1 MTEVKPVTVQKTRRS
16 TASEYLGRALQLLA
30 LLNTVLLFLSG
41 LNPARITGYIGK
53 NVSLFTCGVSWG
65 MLTQNMGRALSQE
78 WITGINMAVVF
89 TASMM
94 TILAAV
100 LGVINACMSLGN
112 LKLKSRG
119 VYLTL
124 AGGILEVL
132 ACAGFMIAYRMI
144 SGTARPDKVNP
155 QFPYAVIVYL
165 IMGLLMLLIS
175 VIQFAVRPKVPEDM
189 EYRMEAKY
197 KLFLMFLPV
206 AVLAFLFSYLPLL
219 GWRYAFFDY
228 KAGEQLSSDNFVGF
242 KWFTQLFLNA
252 ATRSDVARVLKNTL
266 AMSGLG
272 ILTSWVPM
280 AFAMFLSEIGSRK
293 FRRFIQTLTTIPNFI
308 SWVLVYAIA
317 LAIFSTDGFINT
329 FMSQVTG
336 KAYGINY
343 LMDNS
348 HMWLKMLAWGLWK
361 TLGWSAIVYISA
373 ISGIDRQLYEASTVD
388 GAGRFQK
395 MWFITVPS
403 LLPTYFVLLLM
414 SIANILSNGM
424 EQYLVFSNAM
434 NMGSIEVLDLY
445 VFHLGI
451 GSGAIPLSTVVGMMK
466 SLISVILLFAANRFS
481 KSIRG
486 ESIV

>member
-1 MTEVKPVTVQKTRRS
+1 MTEVKP
-16 TASEYLGRALQLLA
+16 TAVHKSKRITISEYVGRVLQLLA
-30 LLNTVLLFLSG
+30 LLNTVLLFLSS
-41 LNPARITGYIGK
+41 LNPARITDYIGK
-53 NVSLFTCGVSWG
+53 NVSLFTCGISWG
-65 MLTQNMGRALSQE
+65 ILTQNMGRAMNQG
-78 WITGINMAVVF
+78 WINTINVIILFV
-89 TASMM
+89 ASML
-94 TILAAV
+94 TIVAAIFCV
-100 LGVINACMSLGN
+100 TNACMSLGN
-112 LKLKSRG
+112 LKLKNKS
-119 VYLTL
+119 VYFSLL
-124 AGGILEVL
+124 GGILEVF
-132 ACAGFMIAYRMI
+132 ACLGFIGAYAMI
-144 SGTARPDKVNP
+144 SGTDRPDKVNP
-155 QFPYAVIVYL
+155 QFPYAVIAYFIL
-165 IMGLLMLLIS
+165 GLLLLLFSVILLI
-175 VIQFAVRPKVPEDM
+175 IQPKASKDSEAKLD
-189 EYRMEAKY
+189 AKY

-206 AVLAFLFSYLPLL
+206 LVLSFLFSYLPLL

-228 KAGEQLSSDNFVGF
+228 KAGEHLSFDNFVGL
-242 KWFTQLFLNA
+242 KWFTQLFQNA

-280 AFAMFLSEIGSRK
+280 IFAMFLAEITSHK
-293 FRRFIQTLTTIPNFI
+293 LRRFIQTLTTIPNFI

-329 FMSQVTG
+329 FMSQVTE
-336 KAYGINY
+336 KAYAVNY
-343 LMDNS
+343 LMNNS

-361 TLGWSAIVYISA
+361 SLGWSAIVYISA

-388 GAGRFQK
+388 GAGRFQR

-414 SIANILSNGM
+414 AIANILSNGM
-424 EQYLVFSNAM
+424 EQYLVFSNAV
-434 NMGSIEVLDLY
+434 NINTIEVLDLY
-445 VFHLGI
+445 VYKLGI